1 MERHDRGALN
11 YLRLAVVSAERKQ
24 GPAAVRF
31 LVLVTLF
38 ACRAGCLELADRALA
53 TIKRRVPKHALAGYA
68 STADALRDEDLADM
82 IKMWEKFCL
91 PEQAEHL
98 LERVEVTSSDGDE
111 FAELAPGIFDE
122 LEQLLK

>member
-1 MERHDRGALN
+1 MERYDREALN

-31 LVLVTLF
+31 LVLVALF

-53 TIKRRVPKHALAGYA
+53 MIKRRVPKHALSGYA
-68 STADALRDEDLADM
+68 TTADALRDEDLADM
-82 IKMWEKFCL
+82 IKVWEKFCL

-98 LERVEVTSSDGDE
+98 LERVEVTCSDRDE
-111 FAELAPGIFDE
+111 FAELAPEMFDQ
-122 LEQLLK
+122 LEPLLK